1 MSYNGAP
8 NRETWLIGLWNDESE
23 LLEEFEDQ
31 WWGAKEYTADD
42 FAEWLESYFDE
53 ALAPQIEAIE
63 SIAVGTMLGDFLDI
77 PLGEVDWLWIAE
89 LTLSDRD

>member
-31 WWGAKEYTADD
+31 W
-42 FAEWLESYFDE
+42 
-53 ALAPQIEAIE
+53 
-63 SIAVGTMLGDFLDI
+63 
-77 PLGEVDWLWIAE
+77 
-89 LTLSDRD
+89 